1 VVSQDFEDT
10 VNPDWVAIRFGAA
23 EMIRFGTTPS
33 EEPRCNHPGE
43 PRAKFG
49 NPRIGDVVTIER
61 AGTYSDAGV
70 QPRRLDTQGDP
81 GLSLVG
87 SDALAAGT

>member
-1 VVSQDFEDT
+1 
-10 VNPDWVAIRFGAA
+10 
-23 EMIRFGTTPS
+23 MIRFGTTPS

-70 QPRRLDTQGDP
+70 QATAAGHPRRSGP
-81 GLSLVG
+81 SLVG